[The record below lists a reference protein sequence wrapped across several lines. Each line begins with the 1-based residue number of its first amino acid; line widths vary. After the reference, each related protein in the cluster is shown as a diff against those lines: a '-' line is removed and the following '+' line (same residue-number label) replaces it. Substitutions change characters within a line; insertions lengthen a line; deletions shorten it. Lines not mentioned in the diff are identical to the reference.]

1 MAHSSLRPLTPLAHP
16 LAPVQRLTLKCNP
29 APTSPLSTYGP
40 DLDLTY
46 WGLRPPHERTGV
58 RVDLPAERDAP
69 PRTGLVHSENTVKA
83 ASLTGHMERCLR
95 NSLDQ
100 LKEGVRPAF
109 LSPGSVGTCPALAGI
124 RALHAGHTE
133 ASHDLPLGDWGTG
146 YGHHHVAALGRGSA
160 VQYLRGDCWVPWRL
174 RAKASPLQFRD
185 FCASGWYYR
194 KCLGGQDGN
203 CGMWSFQTDRTLK

>member
-16 LAPVQRLTLKCNP
+16 LALVQRLTLKCNP

-46 WGLRPPHERTGV
+46 WGLRPRHVRTGV
-58 RVDLPAERDAP
+58 QVDLPAERDAP

-83 ASLTGHMERCLR
+83 ASLTGHRERCLR

-100 LKEGVRPAF
+100 LKEGLWAPVLPWLELEPSTQDTQRHPTTCR
-109 LSPGSVGTCPALAGI
+109 LGTG
-124 RALHAGHTE
+124 
-133 ASHDLPLGDWGTG
+133 GTG
-146 YGHHHVAALGRGSA
+146 YGHHHVAALDRGSA
-160 VQYLRGDCWVPWRL
+160 VQYLWGDCWVPWRL
-174 RAKASPLQFRD
+174 RAKASPLQFRG
-185 FCASGWYYR
+185 FYASSWYYT

-203 CGMWSFQTDRTLK
+203 CGMWSFQTGRTLK